1 MVRINLYWFGKTK
14 SRLMAEDINRY
25 VKLLGIFAD
34 LRITEFQEE
43 TGSKEQIINRESE
56 KVLKKMPEKFI
67 LLDEKG
73 ENYTSLEFADF
84 IKNQNEI
91 NFLIGGVYGLSEQA
105 KDKAVKKIALS
116 KMTFT
121 HEMTRI
127 ILLEQLYRAFCINKG
142 KKYHY

>member
-1 MVRINLYWFGKTK
+1 
-14 SRLMAEDINRY
+14 MAEDINRY

>member
-1 MVRINLYWFGKTK
+1 
-14 SRLMAEDINRY
+14 MAEDINRY
-25 VKLLGIFAD
+25 AKLLGIFAD
-34 LRITEFQEE
+34 LRIIEFQEE

-84 IKNQNEI
+84 IKNQSEI

-105 KDKAVKKIALS
+105 KNKAVKKIALS

-127 ILLEQLYRAFCINKG
+127 ILLEQLYRAFCIIKG